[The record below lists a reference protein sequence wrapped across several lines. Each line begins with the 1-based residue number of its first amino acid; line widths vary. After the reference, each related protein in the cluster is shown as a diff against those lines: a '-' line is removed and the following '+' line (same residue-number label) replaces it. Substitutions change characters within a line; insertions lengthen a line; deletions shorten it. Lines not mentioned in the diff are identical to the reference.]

1 MTRPGPRSLYNGLV
15 CFIAS
20 FVWPT
25 QFFKCK
31 WKALSITVLLLCEK
45 LAGAEASL
53 EEKSQKTKRTK
64 KERESERVPTCFCT
78 RLCQMPAEAAGRWQ
92 QRLFLQFISI
102 QNAIEMVLWLQIGRM
117 FDYQSNFNLNH
128 INKLT
133 PQRRRLKKN
142 KIKNV
147 NGVS

>member
-15 CFIAS
+15 CSIAS

-53 EEKSQKTKRTK
+53 QEKSQKKGVGEGVGVFQHVSVQDYAK
-64 KERESERVPTCFCT
+64 CLESR
-78 RLCQMPAEAAGRWQ
+78 
-92 QRLFLQFISI
+92 
-102 QNAIEMVLWLQIGRM
+102 
-117 FDYQSNFNLNH
+117 
-128 INKLT
+128 
-133 PQRRRLKKN
+133 
-142 KIKNV
+142 
-147 NGVS
+147 GV

>member
-64 KERESERVPTCFCT
+64 KERESESSNMFLYKTLPNACRGCREV
-78 RLCQMPAEAAGRWQ
+78 AAKTI
-92 QRLFLQFISI
+92 FI
-102 QNAIEMVLWLQIGRM
+102 VH
-117 FDYQSNFNLNH
+117 FNLECNRNGFVV
-128 INKLT
+128 ID
-133 PQRRRLKKN
+133 R
-142 KIKNV
+142 KNV
-147 NGVS
+147 

>member
-92 QRLFLQFISI
+92 AKTIFI
-102 QNAIEMVLWLQIGRM
+102 V
-117 FDYQSNFNLNH
+117 YFNLECNRNGFVV
-128 INKLT
+128 ID
-133 PQRRRLKKN
+133 R
-142 KIKNV
+142 KNV
-147 NGVS
+147 